1 MKEKLIEL
9 GISEELIK
17 AIMEEQEKELKG
29 YIKKETFEE
38 EQNQVKELKKQLKER
53 NTQLENL
60 KKNSGDNEELKNQIT
75 ELQKTNVENEQK
87 YQVQLK
93 EFKINSA
100 IENVAVK
107 NGAKNTKAL
116 KALLNFEGITVTDEG
131 VIGLNEQIERLK
143 ESESFLFEKET
154 IINPVISSNK
164 REKKEVSDD
173 FDKFLEQKKKEQESL
188 KGLSEVKVI
197 N

>member
-9 GISEELIK
+9 GIGEELIK
-17 AIMEEQEKELKG
+17 SIMEEQEKELKG

-87 YQVQLK
+87 YQEQLK

-131 VIGLNEQIERLK
+131 VIGLNEQIEKLK

-154 IINPVISSNK
+154 ITNPVISSNK
-164 REKKEVSDD
+164 KEKKEGGDD
-173 FDKFLEQKKKEQESL
+173 FDKFLEQKKKEKESN
-188 KGLSEVKVI
+188 KGLDELKVI